1 MTRKIK
7 VYQLGRKGLEATEVD
22 IDEAKQIIEVA
33 ASWGSIVIDVET
45 KEIIWDIG
53 PDVNEI
59 EVVDMLAGG

>member
-7 VYQLGRKGLEATEVD
+7 VYQLGRKGLEYTEVD
-22 IDEAKQIIEVA
+22 IEEAKQIIKVA
-33 ASWGSIVIDVET
+33 ASWGSIVIDLET

-53 PDVNEI
+53 PDTNEI